1 MKKLS
6 ARLSSDLI
14 KRGNLP
20 ISAEGIA
27 RLRPEIT
34 RDPMEAQSV
43 LNNEVRHDQSDDF
56 GEPVESS
63 DDDFL
68 VARFIAGSE
77 GTEHQHLFMMKAPDA
92 GSESGGLMRW
102 SKSPVSYGS
111 FVQIQ
116 KYLRD
121 AWGQVRNLEIERARL
136 KLHR

>member
-6 ARLSSDLI
+6 ARLSSDVI

-63 DDDFL
+63 DEDFL